1 MDRMLRLLRIALLA
15 AAATLLPFWAHAAS
29 FLVSVDTSTFANA
42 EGFVD
47 FQFNPFAG
55 AAPASATVSGFT
67 GAVLTGSYSPEGD
80 VSGDLPD
87 GLVIGNGT
95 GFNAALQ
102 AVRYGTAFSFR
113 VDFGGAPADSSF
125 NLGVYDFDFAPL
137 LGADASGISLAI
149 DFVAPG
155 ATPLVTIGAPDF
167 ITVTAVE
174 PIPEPATYA
183 LMLAGLATLLVTAR
197 GRRSVRP

>member
-1 MDRMLRLLRIALLA
+1 MDRMLNLLRIALLA
-15 AAATLLPFWAHAAS
+15 AAGALLPAWAHAAS
-29 FLVSVDTSTFANA
+29 FLVSVDTSAFADA

-67 GAVLTGSYSPEGD
+67 GALLTGVYSPEGD
-80 VSGDLPD
+80 VSGDLPG

-102 AVRYGTAFSFR
+102 PVRYGTAFSFR
-113 VDFGGAPADSSF
+113 VDFGGTPADSSF

-137 LGADASGISLAI
+137 LGADASGVSLSI
-149 DFVAPG
+149 DFLAPG
-155 ATPLVTIGAPDF
+155 ATPLIANGAPDF
-167 ITVTAVE
+167 ITVATVE

-183 LMLAGLATLLVTAR
+183 LMLAGLAALLVTAR
-197 GRRSVRP
+197 RRGAVRS